1 MDKIICSCNDHIE
14 EILDIFL
21 DEIEKMPVM
30 EAISDA
36 DLRCRECQEMAVYK
50 LSGSEVEA
58 KWE

>member
-1 MDKIICSCNDHIE
+1 MDKIMYSCNNHIE

-21 DEIEKMPVM
+21 DEKEEMPVM
-30 EAISDA
+30 EAINGA
-36 DLRCRECQEMAVYK
+36 TVRCYECQEIAVYK